1 MFSKVTVLKIFSLT
15 SKNLQ
20 LSPIFSKVADLGPQL
35 YKKQDSTAGAFQW
48 TLQNNSEQVS
58 VAILW
63 NTYLCLS
70 PNKHSEF
77 KVRGSP
83 ASIYLLKV
91 NIINTRRRWEIY
103 SNLTIKTPETR
114 QWRRSGVFIV
124 KIKYTSH
131 LALVFLLLT
140 SNIIAGWE
148 KRI

>member
-1 MFSKVTVLKIFSLT
+1 MFSKVTVLKNFSLT

-20 LSPIFSKVADLGPQL
+20 LSPIFSKVATQALNFTRNKTPLQVLSNELCKIIQNRFLQQL
-35 YKKQDSTAGAFQW
+35 C
-48 TLQNNSEQVS
+48 V
-58 VAILW
+58 

-91 NIINTRRRWEIY
+91 NIINTRRRREIY

-140 SNIIAGWE
+140 SNIIAG
-148 KRI
+148 